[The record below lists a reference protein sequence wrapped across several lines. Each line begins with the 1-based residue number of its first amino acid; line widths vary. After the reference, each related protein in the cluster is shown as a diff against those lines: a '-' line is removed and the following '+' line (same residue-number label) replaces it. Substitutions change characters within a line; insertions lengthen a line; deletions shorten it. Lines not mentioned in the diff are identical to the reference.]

1 MTVAASVTVAQ
12 LNMLKGPTLK
22 KEVSECNTKIK
33 KKKKKRKAELVEGT
47 NERKIMQEEEF

>member
-22 KEVSECNTKIK
+22 KEVSECNTRI
-33 KKKKKRKAELVEGT
+33 KKKKKRKVELVGGT
-47 NERKIMQEEEF
+47 NERKIM